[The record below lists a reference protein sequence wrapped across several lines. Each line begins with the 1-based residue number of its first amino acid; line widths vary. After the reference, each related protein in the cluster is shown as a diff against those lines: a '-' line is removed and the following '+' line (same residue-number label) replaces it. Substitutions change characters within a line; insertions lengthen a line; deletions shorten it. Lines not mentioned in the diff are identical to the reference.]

1 MAGRQLQGV
10 APFDSGGRRR
20 ASGGEHDLGLGD
32 VECEMKFRKKRADE
46 GEGLE
51 ENRCIPKN
59 GNVVQV
65 GVDAERREAAL
76 NVEEN
81 GM

>member
-1 MAGRQLQGV
+1 
-10 APFDSGGRRR
+10 
-20 ASGGEHDLGLGD
+20 
-32 VECEMKFRKKRADE
+32 MKFRKKRADE

-81 GM
+81 GMLREGKEEAGKRITLTDSF